1 MSPEVQHVTCA
12 SPEQC
17 CNLTPE
23 VRYVNEQSS
32 IIHISATYYYQT
44 YQTPTPSVHVCM
56 FTSVFDMR
64 RMFTKLSVIC
74 AACSLER
81 LLCAAY
87 LPMHVLFV
95 LHFSKGLFAFCAC
108 PTTEGV
114 CCKFETYAIKHR
126 ILVRGSVTNI
136 ACSPKL
142 YILLFYVHTCMFTEA
157 CASSPKYYLMQSAH
171 ISRTLLMGHTIR
183 KRCLVT

>member
-1 MSPEVQHVTCA
+1 MSPAVQHVTYA
-12 SPEQC
+12 SLVQWCNMSPAVQHVTYASLVQW

-32 IIHISATYYYQT
+32 IIHTSTTYYYQT
-44 YQTPTPSVHVCM
+44 YQTPTPGVHVCM

-81 LLCAAY
+81 LLCAVY

-95 LHFSKGLFAFCAC
+95 LHFSKGLFEFCAC

-114 CCKFETYAIKHR
+114 CCKFATYASTYAISYQH
-126 ILVRGSVTNI
+126 
-136 ACSPKL
+136 
-142 YILLFYVHTCMFTEA
+142 CMFTQTVHFVVL
-157 CASSPKYYLMQSAH
+157 CSHLH
-171 ISRTLLMGHTIR
+171 VH
-183 KRCLVT
+183 